1 MDIDKELKPKPV
13 ILTGAN
19 GFTGRYVCEELIKRN
34 VSFLALLRPNTNPDW
49 FERKSIKVI
58 FADINNYNEICSVL
72 NQGSALVNVASIGFG
87 AAPILVN
94 ACKRIGIKRVVF
106 ISTTAIF
113 TKLNSKSKSI
123 RLYAESYISKSNL
136 EYTILRPTMIY
147 GNNRDRN
154 LIKLIEWIDK
164 YPIIP
169 VFKKGLALQQPVYVG
184 DVAWAV
190 VESLLNPNSINKIF
204 NISGASPI
212 SFSKMIYFISKKM
225 KKSILQVSVNPK
237 LAIFLIKILKIL
249 NLKVFISEEQINRVI
264 EDKAFSNKNAKEIIN
279 FQPLSFEDG
288 IAREINEYLI
298 SHKNKVY

>member
-1 MDIDKELKPKPV
+1 
-13 ILTGAN
+13 
-19 GFTGRYVCEELIKRN
+19 
-34 VSFLALLRPNTNPDW
+34 
-49 FERKSIKVI
+49 
-58 FADINNYNEICSVL
+58 
-72 NQGSALVNVASIGFG
+72 
-87 AAPILVN
+87 
-94 ACKRIGIKRVVF
+94 
-106 ISTTAIF
+106 
-113 TKLNSKSKSI
+113 
-123 RLYAESYISKSNL
+123 
-136 EYTILRPTMIY
+136 
-147 GNNRDRN
+147 
-154 LIKLIEWIDK
+154 
-164 YPIIP
+164 
-169 VFKKGLALQQPVYVG
+169 LALQQPVYVG